1 VIIAIVSEE
10 PAKGKCGKM
19 TYGYGA
25 REDGTGSLNEPVRV
39 SRRV

>member
-1 VIIAIVSEE
+1 VIIAIISEE

-19 TYGYGA
+19 LYGYGA
-25 REDGTGSLNEPVRV
+25 RVGGTGTLNEPIRI